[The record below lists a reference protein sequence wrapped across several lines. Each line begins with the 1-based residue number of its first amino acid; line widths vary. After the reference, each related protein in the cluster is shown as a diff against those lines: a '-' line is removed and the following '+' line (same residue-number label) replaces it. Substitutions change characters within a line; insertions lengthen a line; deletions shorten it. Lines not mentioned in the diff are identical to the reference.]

1 MKLQVMRRAGAVA
14 ILAVGAVH
22 LQQYLGAGY
31 HVLPTIGPLFL
42 LNAIAA
48 GLVGVGLLMPIER
61 LFGERRGERILGL
74 LALGAVAIA
83 VGSLIALFIA
93 ESGPLFGFSEDGYDT
108 PVVIAIAS
116 ETAATLLLA
125 PVAAANL
132 MRGLSAR
139 RGGGALTSAR

>member
-1 MKLQVMRRAGAVA
+1 MTLQLMRRAGAVA

-22 LQQYLGAGY
+22 LQQYLGADY
-31 HVLPTIGPLFL
+31 REVPTIGPLFL

-48 GLVGVGLLMPIER
+48 GVVGVGLLLPIER
-61 LFGERRGERILGL
+61 FFGERGGGRIVGL

-93 ESGPLFGFSEDGYDT
+93 ESGPLFGFSEQGYDT
-108 PVVIAIAS
+108 PVLIAIAS
-116 ETAATLLLA
+116 EAAATLLLA

-132 MRGLSAR
+132 MHGLSAR